1 VNIGNARVAGLQND
15 LKMSDH
21 QYSLALT
28 VTFIPYLAI
37 EIPAG
42 LVLKRVGANILLP
55 TMATLWGLTT
65 TLQGLVGSYHGLL
78 AARFF
83 LGLFEGGLLPGIML
97 VLSRFY
103 KRDQIQFR
111 MALLFTGASLAGA
124 FSGLLASA
132 ILGMDGRAGHR
143 RWQWIFILVGDFFYS
158 SKCSCVTIAGS
169 RLIAFCPRRGVSQ
182 WHLDCYPSSCFRGL
196 QPRPDFSLRKRKRPS
211 VPS

>member
-1 VNIGNARVAGLQND
+1 
-15 LKMSDH
+15 MSDH

-28 VTFIPYLAI
+28 ITYIPYLAV

-65 TLQGLVGSYHGLL
+65 ALQGLVGSYHGLL
-78 AARFF
+78 VARFF
-83 LGLFEGGLLPGIML
+83 LGLFEGGLPPGITL

-103 KRDQIQFR
+103 KRDQIQLR
-111 MALLFTGASLAGA
+111 VALLFTAASLAGA

-143 RWQWIFILVGDFFYS
+143 GWQWIFILVGGLLHS
-158 SKCSCVTIAGS
+158 SQCSCVTTAGS
-169 RLIAFCPRRGVSQ
+169 RLIAFRRRRGVSR
-182 WHLDCYPSSCFRGL
+182 WYLDCYRSSCFRGL
-196 QPRPDFSLRKRKRPS
+196 RYHPDFLLRKRKRLSMPS
-211 VPS
+211 